1 METPPSIALGASAL
15 LGYLIGSVNFAV
27 IVARR
32 HGVDILSAG
41 SGNPGATNVKRV
53 LGKGP
58 GNLVFALDA
67 LKGAAGAAL
76 GYAVAYAL
84 YLLPL
89 FRKLGQAEG
98 ASQGAPAPGILGKTL
113 LQQLQELETSIL
125 DPGKYADLDLV
136 FAITAAGFVGVLL
149 GHCFSCFLRLRGG
162 KGVASTIGGLLVL
175 LPIPIVIGAAI
186 WGLVFALTRYVS
198 LASIALGVSLP
209 LSCWLL
215 PLATPLRF
223 GPAEFWF
230 AAALA
235 AFNVWTHRSNL
246 GRLLAGTENRFG
258 HRA

>member
-1 METPPSIALGASAL
+1 MFLSLGIFAV
-15 LGYLIGSVNFAV
+15 LGYLLGSVNFAV
-27 IVARR
+27 LVAKK
-32 HGVDILSAG
+32 HGVDILKAG

-67 LKGAAGAAL
+67 LKGFVGTGL
-76 GYAVAYAL
+76 P
-84 YLLPL
+84 YLLITVVVEPPDPA
-89 FRKLGQAEG
+89 RRAEE
-98 ASQGAPAPGILGKTL
+98 QFL
-113 LQQLQELETSIL
+113 LCI
-125 DPGKYADLDLV
+125 
-136 FAITAAGFVGVLL
+136 AGFVGTLL
-149 GHCFSCFLRLRGG
+149 GHCFSCFLGFKGG

-175 LPIPIVIGAAI
+175 LPVPIVIGAAI
-186 WGLVFALTRYVS
+186 WGVVFALSRYVS

-215 PLATPLRF
+215 PLATSLRF

-246 GRLLAGTENRFG
+246 GRLLAGTENRFEKK
-258 HRA
+258 A

>member
-1 METPPSIALGASAL
+1 MFAAIGIFAL

-27 IVARR
+27 LVAKK
-32 HGVDILSAG
+32 HGVDILQAG

-67 LKGAAGAAL
+67 LKGAAGTVL
-76 GYAVAYAL
+76 GYVVAYLL
-84 YLLPL
+84 YLRPIFDRLL
-89 FRKLGQAEG
+89 AADLAN
-98 ASQGAPAPGILGKTL
+98 PAVNKTL
-113 LQQLQELETSIL
+113 LMHFQDFLVSVFSPE
-125 DPGKYADLDLV
+125 KYADVDVL
-136 FAITAAGFVGVLL
+136 FAIVAAGFVGTLL
-149 GHCFSCFLRLRGG
+149 GHCFSCFLKFKGG

-175 LPIPIVIGAAI
+175 LPVPIVIGAAI
-186 WGLVFALTRYVS
+186 WGVVFALSRYVS

-215 PLATPLRF
+215 PLATSLRF

-246 GRLLAGTENRFG
+246 GRLLAGTENRFEKK
-258 HRA
+258 A